1 MNKKLA
7 IILIVVAFIFGIVGG
22 GLADRYYGRQFFS
35 LFYASMETSHANST
49 LVTLKNLR
57 ANNITNS
64 VELLEGN
71 LDGSLMVLDATM
83 DYIPK
88 SEQDNELK
96 VFTKAKE
103 YRVQFPRKTESS
115 ETDQAVSN
123 ALSRAKLE
131 N

>member
-7 IILIVVAFIFGIVGG
+7 IIFIAVAFVFGIVSG

-49 LVTLKNLR
+49 LETLKSLR
-57 ANNITNS
+57 ANKVTNS
-64 VELLEGN
+64 VELLEGS

-88 SEQDNELK
+88 SEQDKQLK
-96 VFTKAKE
+96 VFGKIKA
-103 YRVQFPRKTESS
+103 YRAQFPRKTEDL

-123 ALSRAKLE
+123 ALSRAKLD